1 MLVHIKEIVPRA
13 KRDGYAIGAFN
24 TANLETTLGIIRAAV
39 VKHSPVIVQVSE
51 NTIKYAGLKPITH
64 IVETIAKN
72 EAVNVPVALHL
83 DHGKSFRSVAE
94 CINSGFSSI
103 MIDASDL
110 PLDEN
115 IILTKQAVDYAR
127 KRDVWGQGEIGR
139 VKGDIEEII
148 SNSDRESSMT
158 TVEEAMAFVQKTGV
172 DTLAVA
178 IGNVHG
184 IWKIRKGVPKLDLK
198 RLKDISRKITIPLV
212 LHGASGLPRDEIQ
225 KAINMGVAIINIDTE
240 LRLVFT
246 ETLRTT
252 LRENQEI
259 YDPRE
264 VLTPSI
270 EAIQKVVEGKIEMFG
285 SKNRA

>member
-1 MLVHIKEIVPRA
+1 MLVHIKEIVPKALRG
-13 KRDGYAIGAFN
+13 GYAIGAFN
-24 TANLETTLGIIRAAV
+24 TSNLETTLSIIRAAV
-39 VKHSPVIVQVSE
+39 AKHAPVIVQVSE
-51 NTIKYAGLKPITH
+51 TTIKYAGLKPITQ
-64 IVETIAKN
+64 IVETIAKS

-83 DHGKSFRSVAE
+83 DHGKSFHSVAE
-94 CINSGFSSI
+94 CIHSGFSSI

-127 KRDVWGQGEIGR
+127 KYDVWVQGEIGR
-139 VKGDIEEII
+139 VKG
-148 SNSDRESSMT
+148 M
-158 TVEEAMAFVQKTGV
+158 EEAISVNERDALMTDPQEAVTFVQKAGV

-198 RLKDISRKITIPLV
+198 RLKEITREIKIPLV
-212 LHGASGLPRDEIQ
+212 LHGASGLPTDEIQ
-225 KAINMGVAIINIDTE
+225 KAIGLGVAIINIDTE
-240 LRLVFT
+240 LRLAFT

-252 LRENQEI
+252 IRENKDI

-270 EAIQKVVEGKIEMFG
+270 TAVQKIVEEKIEMFG
-285 SKNRA
+285 SAGKG

>member
-24 TANLETTLGIIRAAV
+24 TTNLEITLGIIRAAV
-39 VKHSPVIVQVSE
+39 AKHSPVIVQVSE
-51 NTIKYAGLKPITH
+51 TTIKYAGLKPITH

-72 EAVNVPVALHL
+72 EAVNIPVALHL
-83 DHGKSFRSVAE
+83 DHGKSFHSVAE
-94 CINSGFSSI
+94 CINTGFSSI

-115 IILTKQAVDYAR
+115 IILTKQAVDYAH
-127 KRDVWGQGEIGR
+127 KRDVWAQGEIGR
-139 VKGDIEEII
+139 VKGAEE
-148 SNSDRESSMT
+148 SMVVSDREALMT
-158 TVEEAMAFVQKTGV
+158 TPEEAVTFSQKTGV

-184 IWKIRKGVPKLDLK
+184 ILKMRKGVPKLDLE
-198 RLKDISRKITIPLV
+198 RLRDIFREVNIPLV
-212 LHGASGLPRDEIQ
+212 LHGASGLPTDEIQ
-225 KAINMGVAIINIDTE
+225 KAIALGISIINIDTE
-240 LRLVFT
+240 LRLAFS

-252 LRENQEI
+252 LRENKEM

-264 VLTPSI
+264 ALTPSI
-270 EAIQKVVEGKIEMFG
+270 DAVQRVVEEKIEMFG
-285 SKNRA
+285 SKGRA